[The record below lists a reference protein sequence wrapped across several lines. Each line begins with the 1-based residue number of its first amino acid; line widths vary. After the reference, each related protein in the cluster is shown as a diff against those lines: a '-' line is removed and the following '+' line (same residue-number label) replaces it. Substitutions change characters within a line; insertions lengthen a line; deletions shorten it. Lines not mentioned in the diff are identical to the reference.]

1 MDPDEII
8 LQGFIVEKEGI
19 DLSDNVIALVIH
31 EWRMKISIKNFLNVV
46 MAFLL
51 HLTYKLKVL
60 WPLLFYSESMLCL
73 ITILIHSCVKL
84 NVE

>member
-31 EWRMKISIKNFLNVV
+31 E
-46 MAFLL
+46 
-51 HLTYKLKVL
+51 
-60 WPLLFYSESMLCL
+60 
-73 ITILIHSCVKL
+73 
-84 NVE
+84 